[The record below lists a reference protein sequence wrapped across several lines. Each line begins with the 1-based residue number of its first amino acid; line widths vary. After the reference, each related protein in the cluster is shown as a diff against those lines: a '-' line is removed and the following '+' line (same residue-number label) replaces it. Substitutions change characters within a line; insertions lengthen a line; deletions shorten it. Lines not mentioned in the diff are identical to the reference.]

1 VLCLIKFVRAF
12 IRFFFLLVN
21 DVSGLGAV
29 LGPIPRPFLAF
40 PYFSLDMQPGVAS
53 TLSRYVWSAAS
64 LPTRIDGEGW
74 THALLYCGEGL
85 MSFCIVVKDSCPLY
99 CESMVGMTDIV

>member
-1 VLCLIKFVRAF
+1 MLCLIKFVRAF

-21 DVSGLGAV
+21 DVSGLCC
-29 LGPIPRPFLAF
+29 PRTYSKTFSAF